1 MTVLADVGEEA
12 IAIICKPHHRGDLAD
27 PADELSDLPVRRLFG
42 EVDPA
47 NIAALGDHEHMEWRL
62 RVYIVKGVD
71 PVVLIDFLR
80 RNLAAQDF
88 GEDVVVVLGQVAV
101 DGHVV
106 SLPFCAMPFPQPSAE
121 RRVRETLCQYVS
133 IPLVAES

>member
-47 NIAALGDHEHMEWRL
+47 NLAALGDHEHMDRRL
-62 RVYIVKGVD
+62 RVYVVKGVD
-71 PVVLIDFLR
+71 PVVLIDFR
-80 RNLAAQDF
+80 SEEHTSEIQYIMSISLAVF
-88 GEDVVVVLGQVAV
+88 
-101 DGHVV
+101 
-106 SLPFCAMPFPQPSAE
+106 F
-121 RRVRETLCQYVS
+121 
-133 IPLVAES
+133 